1 MFVCWR
7 DSGQLC
13 RKTYH
18 KNGGDRRKFVV
29 DENYMNMKRFVL
41 LLVMACSVS
50 VHAAVRLP
58 SLLGDN
64 MVLQQQTSVKLWGKS
79 DPGAQVRITPSWDG
93 KTVRCKADPQGCWT
107 AMVETPKGCHT
118 PYEIV
123 FDDGEKVVLKNV
135 LIGEVW
141 LASGQSNMEQTLYG
155 YGECPVE
162 NAADEIINAASE
174 KSIRMFNVT
183 RTRSY
188 EPQEECGGEWLVP
201 SMETAPVFS
210 AAAWFFAKSLTR
222 ALNVPVGVVTAAA
235 GGSMIE
241 SWMDKATLEGY
252 PDIPT
257 DREGIEKMAEWLRP
271 LGLYNAMF
279 HPVRHFTFKGILWYQ
294 GCSNVGKHDTYAERM
309 ADMVSLWRRDLGQGD
324 IPFYYVELAPFAHD
338 DDPDGVRGALLREA
352 QFRAQSLI
360 PNSAMVPT
368 NDLVEPYE
376 VYNVHPRGKD
386 KVGRRLSYAALK
398 LTYGK
403 EVMQYSGPQFKELA
417 VNGNEAVVSFTNI
430 PMGLCRNHSLQGFE
444 VAGEDRVFYPANHVR
459 VEKRHW
465 QVVVSSDKVQHPV
478 AVRYCFRN
486 FQLGNLTG
494 ANELPAVPFRTD
506 DW

>member
-1 MFVCWR
+1 MIMK
-7 DSGQLC
+7 
-13 RKTYH
+13 KT
-18 KNGGDRRKFVV
+18 
-29 DENYMNMKRFVL
+29 L
-41 LLVMACSVS
+41 LSLAFLGFGLSAQALVK
-50 VHAAVRLP
+50 LP

-64 MVLQQQTSVKLWGKS
+64 MVLQQQTSVKLWGKAA
-79 DPGAQVRITPSWDG
+79 PGASVRVTPSWSG
-93 KTVRCKADPQGCWT
+93 TTVTCRADKEGRWQT
-107 AMVETPKGCHT
+107 AVDTPKAGYT
-118 PYEIV
+118 PYEIT
-123 FDDGEKVVLKNV
+123 FDDGDRLTLKNV

-141 LASGQSNMEQTLYG
+141 FASGQSNMEQTVYG

-174 KSIRMFNVT
+174 KGIRMFNVT

-188 EPQEECGGEWLVP
+188 EPQEECGGTWMVP
-201 SMETAPVFS
+201 DMDTAPVFS
-210 AAAWFFAKSLTR
+210 ATAWFFAKSLTR

-241 SWMDKATLEGY
+241 SWMDKATLENY

-257 DREGIEKMAEWLRP
+257 DRAGIEKMAEWLRP

-279 HPVRHFTFKGILWYQ
+279 HPVKNYRFKGILWYQ
-294 GCSNVGKHDTYAERM
+294 GCSNVGKHDTYAQRM
-309 ADMVSLWRRDLGQGD
+309 ADLVNLWRRDLAQGD
-324 IPFYYVELAPFAHD
+324 LPFYYVELAPFAHGD
-338 DDPDGVRGALLREA
+338 KPDGIDGALLREA

-360 PNSAMVPT
+360 PNSAMIPT

-403 EVMQYSGPQFKELA
+403 KVMHYSGPQYKDLSIQ
-417 VNGNEAVVSFTNI
+417 GSEAVVSFNNI
-430 PMGLCRNHSLQGFE
+430 PLGLCRNHDIEGFE
-444 VAGEDRVFYPANHVR
+444 VAGEDRVFHPADRVR
-459 VEKRHW
+459 VIKGKW
-465 QVVVSSDKVQHPV
+465 QVAVSSEKVPHPV

-486 FQLGNLTG
+486 FRLGNLTG
-494 ANELPAVPFRTD
+494 ANELPTVPFRTD
-506 DW
+506 NW

>member
-1 MFVCWR
+1 
-7 DSGQLC
+7 
-13 RKTYH
+13 
-18 KNGGDRRKFVV
+18 
-29 DENYMNMKRFVL
+29 MKKIFSML
-41 LLVMACSVS
+41 LMACAVS
-50 VHAAVRLP
+50 VQAAVQLP

-64 MVLQQQTSVKLWGKS
+64 MVLQQQASVKLWGKAA
-79 DPGAQVRITPSWDG
+79 PGAKVRITPSWSG
-93 KTVRCKADPQGCWT
+93 TSVSCQANAEGRWQTTVDTPQ
-107 AMVETPKGCHT
+107 ASYT
-118 PYEIV
+118 PYEIT
-123 FDDGEKVVLKNV
+123 FDDGDKVTLKNV

-162 NAADEIINAASE
+162 NAADEMINAASE
-174 KSIRMFNVT
+174 KGIRMFNVT

-188 EPQEECGGEWLVP
+188 EPQEECGGSWLVP

-210 AAAWFFAKSLTR
+210 ATAWFFAKSLTR

-235 GGSMIE
+235 GGSMVE
-241 SWMDKATLEGY
+241 SWIDRATLEGY

-257 DREGIEKMAEWLRP
+257 DKEGIEKMAEWLRP

-279 HPVRHFTFKGILWYQ
+279 HPVRHYHFKGILWYQ
-294 GCSNVGKHDTYAERM
+294 GCSNVGKHETYAQRM
-309 ADMVSLWRRDLGQGD
+309 ADMVRLWRRDLGLGD
-324 IPFYYVELAPFAHD
+324 IPFYYVELAPFAHGD
-338 DDPDGVRGALLREA
+338 KPDGIDGALLREA
-352 QFRAQSLI
+352 QFKAQSLI
-360 PNSAMVPT
+360 PNSAMIPT

-403 EVMQYSGPQFKELA
+403 ELMHYSGPQYKELSIR
-417 VNGNEAVVSFTNI
+417 GNEAVVSFTNL
-430 PMGLCRNHSLQGFE
+430 PMGLCRNHSLEGFE
-444 VAGEDRVFYPANHVR
+444 VAGEDRVFYPADRVR
-459 VEKRHW
+459 VDKRKW
-465 QVVVSSDKVQHPV
+465 QVVVSSDKVPQPV

-486 FQLGNLTG
+486 FQLGNLIG

-506 DW
+506 NW

>member
-1 MFVCWR
+1 MK
-7 DSGQLC
+7 
-13 RKTYH
+13 KTILSLAFL
-18 KNGGDRRKFVV
+18 GFA
-29 DENYMNMKRFVL
+29 L
-41 LLVMACSVS
+41 SAQALVK
-50 VHAAVRLP
+50 LP

-64 MVLQQQTSVKLWGKS
+64 MVLQQQSAVKLWGKAA
-79 DPGAQVRITPSWDG
+79 PGASVRITPSWNGTTVTCQADKDG
-93 KTVRCKADPQGCWT
+93 RWLTTVDTPQAGY
-107 AMVETPKGCHT
+107 T
-118 PYEIV
+118 PYEIT
-123 FDDGEKVVLKNV
+123 FDDGEKLTLKNI

-141 LASGQSNMEQTLYG
+141 FASGQSNMEQTVYG

-174 KSIRMFNVT
+174 KGIRMFNVT

-188 EPQEECGGEWLVP
+188 EPQEECGGTWMVP
-201 SMETAPVFS
+201 NMDTAPVFS
-210 AAAWFFAKSLTR
+210 ATAWFFAKSLTR
-222 ALNVPVGVVTAAA
+222 ALDVPVGVVTAAA

-241 SWMDKATLEGY
+241 SWMDKATLENY

-279 HPVRHFTFKGILWYQ
+279 HPVKNFRFKGILWYQ
-294 GCSNVGKHDTYAERM
+294 GCSNVGKHDTYAQRM
-309 ADMVSLWRRDLGQGD
+309 ADLVNLWRRDLAQGD
-324 IPFYYVELAPFAHD
+324 LPFYYVELAPFAHGD
-338 DDPDGVRGALLREA
+338 KPDGIDGALLREA

-360 PNSAMVPT
+360 PNSAMIPT

-376 VYNVHPRGKD
+376 VYNVHPRGKE

-403 EVMQYSGPQFKELA
+403 EVMHYSGPQYKELSIQ
-417 VNGNEAVVSFTNI
+417 GNEAVVSFNNI
-430 PMGLCRNHSLQGFE
+430 PLGLCRNHSLEGFE
-444 VAGEDRVFYPANHVR
+444 VAGEDRVFHPADQVR
-459 VEKRHW
+459 VVKGKW
-465 QVVVSSDKVQHPV
+465 QIVVSSDKVPHPV

-506 DW
+506 NW